1 MRKTVC
7 LVLALELWSLPA
19 LAQQPIQESAKTAA
33 AAAARDEGAPSPSGA
48 GHRSRFWTGAVL
60 GVAGGTAIILGTTV
74 SKSADT
80 TSGNTPKGAYQNCVA
95 LQSNPVYRG
104 NQCDDLRGPN
114 NAVLYGGI
122 AAAAAGISLM
132 LMGSSMSAIEFG
144 PRAVR
149 FRHHVKF

>member
-1 MRKTVC
+1 MVRAVPRYCGSPSSVTQAENC
-7 LVLALELWSLPA
+7 A
-19 LAQQPIQESAKTAA
+19 ESAITVAPQMAA
-33 AAAARDEGAPSPSGA
+33 
-48 GHRSRFWTGAVL
+48 
-60 GVAGGTAIILGTTV
+60 TV

-95 LQSNPVYRG
+95 LESNPVYRG

-114 NAVLYGGI
+114 NALLYGGI

-132 LMGSSMSAIEFG
+132 LMGSSISAIEIG